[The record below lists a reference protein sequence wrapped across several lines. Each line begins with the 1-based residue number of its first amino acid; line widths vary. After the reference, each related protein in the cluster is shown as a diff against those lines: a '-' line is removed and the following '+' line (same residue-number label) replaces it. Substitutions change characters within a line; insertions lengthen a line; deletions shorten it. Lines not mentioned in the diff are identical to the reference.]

1 MKTYSIGR
9 DLNCDIVI
17 NDSTDVI
24 SRRHA
29 LLNVAPSGKMTIVDQ
44 SSNGTYVNGIRI
56 SQNVPVPVTRKD
68 IVSLA
73 HVAKLDWKQ
82 VPKPNGWVK
91 YVVGAVILAGIAVGI
106 VFGVMAYRKASNE
119 PGNDPATELATDSTA
134 LKTQDGL
141 NEGDSVKIEQTKDS
155 TITKDNAAKKE
166 EKKKEAAEKPKEQK
180 KKGKDTK
187 VTQGSED
194 KKVKDS
200 EKAEDNKGDAK
211 DKKGSDEKGKNEEN
225 KATEVFV

>member
-29 LLNVAPSGKMTIVDQ
+29 LLNVTPSGKMTIIDQ

-73 HVAKLDWKQ
+73 HVAKLDWNQ
-82 VPKPNGWVK
+82 VPKSNQWIK
-91 YVVGAVILAGIAVGI
+91 YTIGAVVATVVILGII
-106 VFGVMAYRKASNE
+106 FGVKNLKTDSDSNGGE
-119 PGNDPATELATDSTA
+119 NSVTTEKVDSTA
-134 LKTQDGL
+134 IKQ
-141 NEGDSVKIEQTKDS
+141 
-155 TITKDNAAKKE
+155 KE
-166 EKKKEAAEKPKEQK
+166 TARLIL
-180 KKGKDTK
+180 
-187 VTQGSED
+187 
-194 KKVKDS
+194 
-200 EKAEDNKGDAK
+200 
-211 DKKGSDEKGKNEEN
+211 
-225 KATEVFV
+225 

>member
-29 LLNVAPSGKMTIVDQ
+29 LLNITPSGKMTIIDQ

-73 HVAKLDWKQ
+73 HVAKLDWSQ
-82 VPKPNGWVK
+82 IPKSNQWVK
-91 YVVGAVILAGIAVGI
+91 YAIFVCVAVIVVLGII
-106 VFGVMAYRKASNE
+106 FGVKHVKSDSG
-119 PGNDPATELATDSTA
+119 GNGGLAPSTTEQVDSTA
-134 LKTQDGL
+134 IKQKEAARLDSIKIVERQDSIKKAA
-141 NEGDSVKIEQTKDS
+141 EKVKQDSIK
-155 TITKDNAAKKE
+155 AAKKSAQP
-166 EKKKEAAEKPKEQK
+166 KKESKKPK
-180 KKGKDTK
+180 G
-187 VTQGSED
+187 GD
-194 KKVKDS
+194 KSK
-200 EKAEDNKGDAK
+200 DNKEQ
-211 DKKGSDEKGKNEEN
+211 DKPSQTKKRTIG
-225 KATEVFV
+225 

>member
-29 LLNVAPSGKMTIVDQ
+29 LLNITPSGKMTIIDQ

-73 HVAKLDWKQ
+73 HVAKLDWNQ
-82 VPKPNGWVK
+82 VPKSNQWVK
-91 YVVGAVILAGIAVGI
+91 YVIIAGAVVIVVLGII
-106 VFGVMAYRKASNE
+106 FGVKHMKSDSDNNE
-119 PGNDPATELATDSTA
+119 GLTPDTTEQVDSTA
-134 LKTQDGL
+134 IKQ
-141 NEGDSVKIEQTKDS
+141 
-155 TITKDNAAKKE
+155 
-166 EKKKEAAEKPKEQK
+166 KEAARLDSIKNVERQDSIKRATKKVRRDSIKAVKKPNQPKKESKKSKEEDKPK
-180 KKGKDTK
+180 
-187 VTQGSED
+187 
-194 KKVKDS
+194 
-200 EKAEDNKGDAK
+200 DNKGK
-211 DKKGSDEKGKNEEN
+211 NKSSQTKKR
-225 KATEVFV
+225 AIL

>member
-29 LLNVAPSGKMTIVDQ
+29 LLNVTPSGKMTIIDQ

-73 HVAKLDWKQ
+73 HVAKLDWNQ
-82 VPKPNGWVK
+82 IPKSNQWLK
-91 YVVGAVILAGIAVGI
+91 YAIGAVIAVAVILGIIFGI
-106 VFGVMAYRKASNE
+106 KAINSKDDDNH
-119 PGNDPATELATDSTA
+119 NDIQPQTELNDST
-134 LKTQDGL
+134 LIKQ
-141 NEGDSVKIEQTKDS
+141 
-155 TITKDNAAKKE
+155 
-166 EKKKEAAEKPKEQK
+166 KEAARLDSLKTVERQDSIKKAADKAHQDYIKAANKGKEVK
-180 KKGKDTK
+180 KKDNTKSKTDSKGKDGK
-187 VTQGSED
+187 
-194 KKVKDS
+194 
-200 EKAEDNKGDAK
+200 
-211 DKKGSDEKGKNEEN
+211 EKGKDG
-225 KATEVFV
+225 KSGQTKKRAIG

>member
-29 LLNVAPSGKMTIVDQ
+29 LLNVTPSGKMTIIDQ

-73 HVAKLDWKQ
+73 HVAKLDWNQ
-82 VPKPNGWVK
+82 IPKSNQWVK
-91 YVVGAVILAGIAVGI
+91 YVIGAVIVVAVILGIIFGI
-106 VFGVMAYRKASNE
+106 K
-119 PGNDPATELATDSTA
+119 A
-134 LKTQDGL
+134 LKSGENDNDGGKTAPTEI
-141 NEGDSVKIEQTKDS
+141 NDSILIKQ
-155 TITKDNAAKKE
+155 
-166 EKKKEAAEKPKEQK
+166 KEAARLDSIKTVERQDSIK
-180 KKGKDTK
+180 KAADKAHQDSIKAVNKSKDVKKKDNSKSKTDSKGKDGKEKSKDGKSGQTK
-187 VTQGSED
+187 KRAIG
-194 KKVKDS
+194 
-200 EKAEDNKGDAK
+200 
-211 DKKGSDEKGKNEEN
+211 
-225 KATEVFV
+225 

>member
-29 LLNVAPSGKMTIVDQ
+29 LLNITPSGKMTIVDQ

-73 HVAKLDWKQ
+73 HVAKLDWTQ
-82 VPKPNGWVK
+82 VPKSNQWMK
-91 YVVGAVILAGIAVGI
+91 YAIIAGIAI
-106 VFGVMAYRKASNE
+106 VVILGVIFGVKHLKS
-119 PGNDPATELATDSTA
+119 DPDNNGGVTPSTTEQVDSVAIKQKEVARQDSIKNVERQDSIKRATEKVRQDSI
-134 LKTQDGL
+134 KSKKKPTQP
-141 NEGDSVKIEQTKDS
+141 
-155 TITKDNAAKKE
+155 KKE
-166 EKKKEAAEKPKEQK
+166 SK
-180 KKGKDTK
+180 KKG
-187 VTQGSED
+187 ED
-194 KKVKDS
+194 KSK
-200 EKAEDNKGDAK
+200 DNKGK
-211 DKKGSDEKGKNEEN
+211 DKSSQTKKRAIG
-225 KATEVFV
+225 

>member
-29 LLNVAPSGKMTIVDQ
+29 LLNVTPSGKMTIIDQ

-73 HVAKLDWKQ
+73 HVAKLDWNQ
-82 VPKPNGWVK
+82 VPKSNQWIK
-91 YVVGAVILAGIAVGI
+91 YAIAAVVAVAVILGIIFGI
-106 VFGVMAYRKASNE
+106 KSINSK
-119 PGNDPATELATDSTA
+119 NDDIQNGGQTPTEF
-134 LKTQDGL
+134 
-141 NEGDSVKIEQTKDS
+141 NDS
-155 TITKDNAAKKE
+155 TIIKQQETARLDSIKNVERQDSIKKATDKALQDSIKAANKGKDVKKKDNSKSKNDSKAKDSKGKDKE
-166 EKKKEAAEKPKEQK
+166 DKSGQK
-180 KKGKDTK
+180 KKRAIG
-187 VTQGSED
+187 
-194 KKVKDS
+194 
-200 EKAEDNKGDAK
+200 
-211 DKKGSDEKGKNEEN
+211 
-225 KATEVFV
+225 

>member
-29 LLNVAPSGKMTIVDQ
+29 LLNITPSGKMTIVDQ

-73 HVAKLDWKQ
+73 HVAKLDWNQ
-82 VPKPNGWVK
+82 VPKSNQWMK
-91 YVVGAVILAGIAVGI
+91 YAIIAGIAI
-106 VFGVMAYRKASNE
+106 VVILGVIFGVKHLKS
-119 PGNDPATELATDSTA
+119 DPDNNGGVTPSTTE
-134 LKTQDGL
+134 QV
-141 NEGDSVKIEQTKDS
+141 DSVAIKQKEVARQDS
-155 TITKDNAAKKE
+155 IKNVERQDSIKRTTEKVRQDSIKSKKKPTQPKKE
-166 EKKKEAAEKPKEQK
+166 SK
-180 KKGKDTK
+180 KKG
-187 VTQGSED
+187 ED
-194 KKVKDS
+194 KSK
-200 EKAEDNKGDAK
+200 DNKGK
-211 DKKGSDEKGKNEEN
+211 DKSSQTKKRAIG
-225 KATEVFV
+225 

>member
-29 LLNVAPSGKMTIVDQ
+29 LLNVTPSGKMTIIDQ

-73 HVAKLDWKQ
+73 HVAKLDWNQ
-82 VPKPNGWVK
+82 VPKSNQWVK
-91 YVVGAVILAGIAVGI
+91 YAIIAGVAVLVVLGVI
-106 VFGVMAYRKASNE
+106 FGVKQMKSDSDNNGGLT
-119 PGNDPATELATDSTA
+119 PDITQQVDSTA
-134 LKTQDGL
+134 IKQ
-141 NEGDSVKIEQTKDS
+141 
-155 TITKDNAAKKE
+155 
-166 EKKKEAAEKPKEQK
+166 KEAARLDSIKNVERQDSIKKAAEKVRQDSIKAVKKQNQPKKESKKPKGEDK
-180 KKGKDTK
+180 SKDNKGKDKSSQTK
-187 VTQGSED
+187 KRAIG
-194 KKVKDS
+194 
-200 EKAEDNKGDAK
+200 
-211 DKKGSDEKGKNEEN
+211 
-225 KATEVFV
+225 

>member
-29 LLNVAPSGKMTIVDQ
+29 LLNVTPSGKMTIIDQ

-73 HVAKLDWKQ
+73 HVAKLDWNQ
-82 VPKPNGWVK
+82 VPKSNQWMK
-91 YVVGAVILAGIAVGI
+91 YAIIASVAIVVILGVI
-106 VFGVMAYRKASNE
+106 FGVKHLKS
-119 PGNDPATELATDSTA
+119 DPDNNGGVTPSTTE
-134 LKTQDGL
+134 QV
-141 NEGDSVKIEQTKDS
+141 DSVAIKQKEVARQDS
-155 TITKDNAAKKE
+155 IKNVERQDSIKR
-166 EKKKEAAEKPKEQK
+166 AAEKVRQDSIKSKKKPTQPKKESK
-180 KKGKDTK
+180 KKG
-187 VTQGSED
+187 ED
-194 KKVKDS
+194 KSK
-200 EKAEDNKGDAK
+200 DNKGK
-211 DKKGSDEKGKNEEN
+211 DKSSQTKKRAIG
-225 KATEVFV
+225 

>member
-29 LLNVAPSGKMTIVDQ
+29 LLNITPSGKMTIIDQ

-73 HVAKLDWKQ
+73 HVAKLDWNQ
-82 VPKPNGWVK
+82 VPKSNQWVK
-91 YVVGAVILAGIAVGI
+91 
-106 VFGVMAYRKASNE
+106 
-119 PGNDPATELATDSTA
+119 
-134 LKTQDGL
+134 
-141 NEGDSVKIEQTKDS
+141 
-155 TITKDNAAKKE
+155 
-166 EKKKEAAEKPKEQK
+166 
-180 KKGKDTK
+180 
-187 VTQGSED
+187 
-194 KKVKDS
+194 
-200 EKAEDNKGDAK
+200 
-211 DKKGSDEKGKNEEN
+211 
-225 KATEVFV
+225 

>member
-29 LLNVAPSGKMTIVDQ
+29 LLNITPSGKMTIVDQ

-73 HVAKLDWKQ
+73 HVAKLDWNQ
-82 VPKPNGWVK
+82 VPKSNQWVK
-91 YVVGAVILAGIAVGI
+91 YAIIAGVAVIVVLGVI
-106 VFGVMAYRKASNE
+106 FGVKHMKSDSDNSGGLT
-119 PGNDPATELATDSTA
+119 PDTTEQVDSTA
-134 LKTQDGL
+134 IKQ
-141 NEGDSVKIEQTKDS
+141 
-155 TITKDNAAKKE
+155 
-166 EKKKEAAEKPKEQK
+166 KEAARLDSIKNVERQDSIKKAAEKVRQDSIKAVKKQNQPKKESKKPKGEDK
-180 KKGKDTK
+180 SKDNKGKDKSSQTK
-187 VTQGSED
+187 KRAIG
-194 KKVKDS
+194 
-200 EKAEDNKGDAK
+200 
-211 DKKGSDEKGKNEEN
+211 
-225 KATEVFV
+225 

>member
-29 LLNVAPSGKMTIVDQ
+29 LLNITPSGKMTIIDQ

-73 HVAKLDWKQ
+73 HVAKLDWNQ
-82 VPKPNGWVK
+82 VPKSNQWIK
-91 YVVGAVILAGIAVGI
+91 YAIIAGVAAIVVLGV
-106 VFGVMAYRKASNE
+106 VFGVKHMKSDSDNSGGLT
-119 PGNDPATELATDSTA
+119 PDTTEQVDSTA
-134 LKTQDGL
+134 IKQ
-141 NEGDSVKIEQTKDS
+141 
-155 TITKDNAAKKE
+155 
-166 EKKKEAAEKPKEQK
+166 KEAARLDSIKNVERQDSIKKAAEKVRQDSIKAVKKQNQPKKEPKKPK
-180 KKGKDTK
+180 G
-187 VTQGSED
+187 ED
-194 KKVKDS
+194 KSKENKVKDKS
-200 EKAEDNKGDAK
+200 SQT
-211 DKKGSDEKGKNEEN
+211 KKRAIG
-225 KATEVFV
+225 

>member
-29 LLNVAPSGKMTIVDQ
+29 LLNITPSGKMTIIDQ

-73 HVAKLDWKQ
+73 HVAKLDWNQ
-82 VPKPNGWVK
+82 VPKSNQWVK
-91 YVVGAVILAGIAVGI
+91 YAIIAGVAVIVVLGVI
-106 VFGVMAYRKASNE
+106 FGVKHMKSDSDNSGGLT
-119 PGNDPATELATDSTA
+119 PDTTEQVDSTA
-134 LKTQDGL
+134 IKQ
-141 NEGDSVKIEQTKDS
+141 
-155 TITKDNAAKKE
+155 
-166 EKKKEAAEKPKEQK
+166 KEAA
-180 KKGKDTK
+180 
-187 VTQGSED
+187 V
-194 KKVKDS
+194 
-200 EKAEDNKGDAK
+200 
-211 DKKGSDEKGKNEEN
+211 
-225 KATEVFV
+225 

>member
-29 LLNVAPSGKMTIVDQ
+29 LLNVTPSGKMTIIDQ

-73 HVAKLDWKQ
+73 HVAKLDWNQ
-82 VPKPNGWVK
+82 VPKSNQWMT
-91 YVVGAVILAGIAVGI
+91 YVIGAVIAIAVILGVIFGI
-106 VFGVMAYRKASNE
+106 KALKSGETDNNNGT
-119 PGNDPATELATDSTA
+119 PTQTELNDSTLIKQKEA
-134 LKTQDGL
+134 ARLDSIKNVERQDSIRKVV
-141 NEGDSVKIEQTKDS
+141 EKAQQDSI
-155 TITKDNAAKKE
+155 NAAKAKDV
-166 EKKKEAAEKPKEQK
+166 KKKDTSKSKDGKGQDSKGKGKDDKSGQK
-180 KKGKDTK
+180 KKRAIG
-187 VTQGSED
+187 
-194 KKVKDS
+194 
-200 EKAEDNKGDAK
+200 
-211 DKKGSDEKGKNEEN
+211 
-225 KATEVFV
+225 